1 METALD
7 RGRGVSAQSL
17 DSALFSSC
25 RAFRI
30 FRSNPAEMNLGTLWK
45 SIYSGHSIKETVKE
59 EDSPGRNFISAQTF
73 IYFYMP
79 SELNIKLS
87 VPPENRSMISF
98 APLLSTQKY
107 LFVCFTEVDLLHVN
121 WMFCFKAVRFGM
133 MEILFYRS
141 KNVLKVIPICFYLLK
156 KLNWERSAW
165 ILVG

>member
-1 METALD
+1 METARD
-7 RGRGVSAQSL
+7 RGHGVSAQSS

-25 RAFRI
+25 RASRI
-30 FRSNPAEMNLGTLWK
+30 FRSNPAEINLGTLWK

-73 IYFYMP
+73 IYLYMP

-107 LFVCFTEVDLLHVN
+107 LYVCSTEVDLYTLIE
-121 WMFCFKAVRFGM
+121 CFASEAAQFGM
-133 MEILFYRS
+133 LKIPFHQRKKYFKGHTHLFLFI
-141 KNVLKVIPICFYLLK
+141 KIKIK
-156 KLNWERSAW
+156 
-165 ILVG
+165 